1 MAWLTVRHV
10 DDKEFRSDFF
20 DALTLLKESW
30 DHFVRLRLPHDKL
43 LTIFRVAED
52 VCVYQGLALVTDH
65 VAVDLDVVIL
75 GLDNHSHELGD
86 LKVHWVIKRE
96 HLLALSSLFDLI
108 LSKDGVL
115 VNLCEDCANTL
126 QTKC

>member
-1 MAWLTVRHV
+1 MAWLSVRYI
-10 DDKEFRSDFF
+10 DDKEFRGDFF
-20 DALTLLKESW
+20 DALTLLEEGW
-30 DHFVRLRLPHDKL
+30 DHLVGLGLPHYKL
-43 LTIFRVAED
+43 LTIFRVCED
-52 VCVYQGLALVTDH
+52 VRIDQSLALVTDH
-65 VAVDLDVVIL
+65 VAVDFDVVIF
-75 GLDNHSHELGD
+75 GLDNHSHELGY

-126 QTKC
+126 